1 MSTLLNAANLNLGI
15 FNNYMTDVAV
25 GVLFGLG
32 YYLVKTIRKRGGD
45 ESQSST
51 QSDSKLKSAVK
62 SRLENA
68 LEKWNYAKSIEEYHD
83 LIKTN
88 YQSCDPYEI
97 LSLIQSKGLSP
108 SIDTYNALL
117 LNCFHNENFSS
128 ASILKEEIL
137 DTAGP
142 VIPNN
147 YTLNILIKG
156 LSLQYKQKKISKSF
170 DEELEKLLT
179 SLQER
184 GVVMDIIAH
193 NTIIDALIDQ
203 ERLSDAFDKYFY
215 LKKNK
220 DTLKIQFDYYTFTS
234 LLKGIRLTPG
244 LNDSWLD
251 KAFLLLDEVKSTPS
265 VPQVEESFYNS
276 LLDTCVK
283 FNKIEKAEKLF
294 KNILTLFPEAKEYT
308 YSIMIKAYAKI
319 FNVKKALEIYE
330 MLEKSNNSLSTIS
343 LGCIINACMRCGETF
358 KAEQFYSHMKVKNI
372 PINSYIYS
380 TMIKGYSKSK
390 NFEKAYEIYQQV
402 ISESNSENMTIV
414 FFNSIL
420 DCCVQ
425 TEKIDKMNQIYE
437 YLKNL
442 CIQEK
447 ENESP
452 SLIQLQPD
460 IITYSIVLKGYAKNN
475 NIEKVLDLYKFISE
489 NPSLQVDEVLFN
501 TILDCFAKN
510 NDERSLTKFYN
521 DMKNNK
527 ITQSVITYGVLLK
540 LYANLGNVQK
550 SNEIFNEM
558 INQGIRPSVITFQI
572 MIRLYSYQNMP
583 HKAISIFR
591 KMLNMNI
598 TPDHILYETII
609 KVAYNNFFTREAAE
623 FINLAYNQG
632 IKISDYIY
640 EQFVGRVIQ
649 DHKMKLQEKKA
660 ALTDIY
666 SKLKSHDLELSTKAL
681 NDISK
686 FLYNQIVKEK
696 KQVYKNQNQ
705 KNEQKINVNFYEA
718 KSIYA

>member
-45 ESQSST
+45 ENQSST

-68 LEKWNYAKSIEEYHD
+68 LERWSYAKSIEEYHE

-97 LSLIQSKGLSP
+97 LNLIQSKGLSP

-117 LNCFHNENFSS
+117 LNCFHNGNFSS

-156 LSLQYKQKKISKSF
+156 LSLQYRNKRDNKSF
-170 DEELEKLLT
+170 DEELEKLLNL
-179 SLQER
+179 LQDR

-203 ERLSDAFDKYFY
+203 ERLSEAFDKYFY
-215 LKKNK
+215 LKRNK
-220 DTLKIQFDYYTFTS
+220 DRLNIQFDYYTFTS

-244 LNDSWLD
+244 LNDSWLE

-265 VPQVEESFYNS
+265 VPQVDESFYNS

-283 FNKIEKAEKLF
+283 FNKIDKAEKLF
-294 KNILTLFPEAKEYT
+294 KTILSLFPQAKEYT

-319 FNVKKALEIYE
+319 FKVQKSLEMFE
-330 MLEKSNNSLSTIS
+330 MLEKSGNSLSTIS
-343 LGCIINACMRCGETF
+343 LGCIINACMRCGETV
-358 KAEQFYSHMKVKNI
+358 KAEKFYSYMKEKNI
-372 PINSYIYS
+372 PMNAYIYS

-390 NFEKAYEIYQQV
+390 NFEKAYEIYQNV
-402 ISESNSENMTIV
+402 ISLSNPQNMTIV

-425 TEKIDKMNQIYE
+425 TENYEKMNQIYE

-442 CIQEK
+442 CTEEK
-447 ENESP
+447 EGESNL
-452 SLIQLQPD
+452 SQLQPD
-460 IITYSIVLKGYAKNN
+460 IISYSIVLKGYAKNN
-475 NIEKVLDLYKFISE
+475 NIEKVLDLYNFISE
-489 NPSLQVDEVLFN
+489 NPNLQFDEVLFN
-501 TILDCFAKN
+501 TILDCFARN
-510 NDERSLTKFYN
+510 NDEKSLKKFYN

-527 ITQSVITYGVLLK
+527 IPQSVITYGVLLK
-540 LYANLGNVQK
+540 LYANLGNVEK
-550 SNEIFNEM
+550 SNEIFNKM
-558 INQGIRPSVITFQI
+558 IHKGITPSVITFQI
-572 MIRLYSYQNMP
+572 MIRLYSHQNMP

-598 TPDHILYETII
+598 TPDHIIYEAII
-609 KVAYNNFFTREAAE
+609 KVAYNNFFTREAGE
-623 FINLAYNQG
+623 FINLAFNQG

-640 EQFVGRVIQ
+640 EQFVGRVIH
-649 DHKMKLQEKKA
+649 DNKMKLQEKKST
-660 ALTDIY
+660 LTELY
-666 SKLKSHDLELSTKAL
+666 SKLKSQELELSTKAL

-686 FLYNQIVKEK
+686 FLYNQIIK
-696 KQVYKNQNQ
+696 
-705 KNEQKINVNFYEA
+705 EQKQSQRNQIQKKEQNLNVNFYEA